1 MLNKKLRVLV
11 VGQLTL
17 AVVFAGFLSGCGN
30 NEPER
35 PVGEAVPVGEVEAET
50 ADEGKPTDV
59 RVGVYNGCGVEGLAG
74 LAADVLAEAGY
85 GEVVTGNYADPKTGE
100 PDYDRVRTEVLY
112 AEDAYKE
119 NARDVAELFG
129 VSPEYVAESTLVKG
143 VDVAFVLGG
152 DFDPTELAVK
162 GGAETV
168 EGDDFDWS
176 AEPVRIKR
184 GMPPDALENGV
195 YVSKGNHT
203 VTLFEDGE
211 MVAQY
216 PCAAGRDGCT
226 PEGTFTVNMKLVDPV
241 WYWKGQAIPPGPD
254 NGLGSR
260 FIGITSDEYPKGY
273 GLHGTNEPGSIGRD
287 ASHGC
292 VRMHNED
299 VEKLYDLVEYG
310 DTVVVGP

>member
-1 MLNKKLRVLV
+1 MLNKKIRALTAV
-11 VGQLTL
+11 QLTL
-17 AVVFAGFLSGCGN
+17 AVVFAGFLAGCDN
-30 NEPER
+30 KEPER
-35 PVGEAVPVGEVEAET
+35 PVGEAVPVGEVEIET
-50 ADEGKPTDV
+50 VNEGKPADI

-85 GEVVTGNYADPKTGE
+85 GEIVTGNYVDPKTGE
-100 PDYDRVRTEVLY
+100 ADYGRARTEVLY
-112 AEDAYKE
+112 AEGKYKE
-119 NARDVAELFG
+119 NGENVAELFG
-129 VSPEYVAESTLVKG
+129 ISTEYVSESTFSKN
-143 VDVAFVLGG
+143 VDVAVVLGG
-152 DFDPTELAVK
+152 DFDPTELVVK

-176 AEPVRIKR
+176 AVPVRIKL
-184 GMPPDALENGV
+184 GTPPDALENGV

-203 VTLFEDGE
+203 VTLFKDGE

-216 PCAAGRDGCT
+216 PCAAGRGGCT

-273 GLHGTNEPGSIGRD
+273 GLHGTNEPASIGRD

>member
-1 MLNKKLRVLV
+1 MSYKKVLIPAAV
-11 VGQLTL
+11 QLTL
-17 AVVFAGFLSGCGN
+17 VFVFAGFLMGCGKKDA
-30 NEPER
+30 ER

-50 ADEGKPTDV
+50 VDEGKPADIS
-59 RVGVYNGCGVEGLAG
+59 VGVYNGCGVDGLAG
-74 LAADVLAEAGY
+74 LAAGVLTEAGY
-85 GEVVTGNYADPKTGE
+85 ERVETGNYVDPKTGKA
-100 PDYDRVRTEVLY
+100 DYDRPRTEVLY
-112 AEDAYKE
+112 AEEKHEKSAE
-119 NARDVAELFG
+119 SVAGLFG
-129 VSPEYVAESTLVKG
+129 VSPEYVNKGAAVKN
-143 VDVAFVLGG
+143 VDVAVVLGN
-152 DFDPTELAVK
+152 DFDPTELVVK

-176 AEPVRIKR
+176 AVPVRIKR
-184 GMPPDALENGV
+184 GIPPDRVENGV
-195 YVSKGNHT
+195 YVSKENHT

-241 WYWKGQAIPPGPD
+241 WYWKGQAIPPGPE

-260 FIGITSDEYPKGY
+260 FIGITNDEYPKGY
-273 GLHGTNEPGSIGRD
+273 GLHGTNEPASIGRD

-292 VRMHNED
+292 VRMRNED
-299 VEKLYDLVEYG
+299 VEKLYELLEYG